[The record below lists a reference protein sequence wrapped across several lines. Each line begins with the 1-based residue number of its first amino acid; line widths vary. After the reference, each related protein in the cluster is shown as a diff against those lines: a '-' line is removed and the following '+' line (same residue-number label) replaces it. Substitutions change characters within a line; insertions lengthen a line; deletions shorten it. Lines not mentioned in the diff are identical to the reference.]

1 MNHKTQQNSFVR
13 LSVVFT
19 FLLMIAANALAAI
32 LPINDRTTGDV
43 SNSYQNLFA
52 PAALTFS
59 IWGVIY
65 ILLACSTLF
74 QLGFFRGKETVLD
87 NKSLDRIGIFFS
99 ISSLANAAWIFS
111 WHYDQILL
119 SLIWMLVILVC
130 LIKINLIIKKMVL
143 TKKEKFF
150 IQIPFRV
157 YFGWITVATIA
168 NVTTF
173 LVSIHW
179 NGWNLS
185 ESIWTILVLVAGLV
199 IGGSTLLKF
208 RDLTYGLVLL
218 WAYFGIWVKHT
229 STSGFNS
236 QYPEIIVAVIV
247 CWILF
252 LIGEIFIALR
262 NRDESAKK

>member
-1 MNHKTQQNSFVR
+1 LPQTHWQLFYR
-13 LSVVFT
+13 LT
-19 FLLMIAANALAAI
+19 IR
-32 LPINDRTTGDV
+32 PTGDV

-52 PAALTFS
+52 PAAFDFLNLGCDLYF
-59 IWGVIY
+59 I
-65 ILLACSTLF
+65 ACSTLF

-99 ISSLANAAWIFS
+99 ISPLANAAWIFS

-179 NGWNLS
+179 NGVEFVRI
-185 ESIWTILVLVAGLV
+185 ESGPLLCPWRQSRV
-199 IGGSTLLKF
+199 IGGSNF
-208 RDLTYGLVLL
+208 VEVPR
-218 WAYFGIWVKHT
+218 I
-229 STSGFNS
+229 
-236 QYPEIIVAVIV
+236 
-247 CWILF
+247 
-252 LIGEIFIALR
+252 
-262 NRDESAKK
+262 